1 MTAPLPTICSKRQ
14 PPPDTSHKI
23 HACDPP
29 FLSLLGWTASLETEL
44 FSQTFFTVVLE
55 VLLETKTRQTT
66 SPGTTMALLPRS
78 GPQRSGQSAGEML
91 GVTRRWLPPRKRGPR
106 SRGGAAA
113 TERTSAQ

>member
-78 GPQRSGQSAGEML
+78 GPQRSEHSTGAML
-91 GVTRRWLPPRKRGPR
+91 GFSPFRFPRE
-106 SRGGAAA
+106 SGGLGTAM
-113 TERTSAQ
+113 